1 MRPDFTLSFW
11 PDGYSLDEAE
21 SQELAIH
28 IHFDAKYRVEN
39 ITEIFGNGDEDLVEE
54 KAQQKR
60 GNYKRADLL
69 KSLATYVIELLQGS
83 KAVITDSKFTVRM
96 SVARD

>member
-11 PDGYSLDEAE
+11 PEGFSLDEAE
-21 SQELAIH
+21 SQELTVH

-39 ITEIFGNGDEDLVEE
+39 VTELFGEADDDLGEE

-60 GNYKRADLL
+60 GNYKRVDLL
-69 KSLATYVIELLQGS
+69 KQT
-83 KAVITDSKFTVRM
+83 
-96 SVARD
+96 SVKPA